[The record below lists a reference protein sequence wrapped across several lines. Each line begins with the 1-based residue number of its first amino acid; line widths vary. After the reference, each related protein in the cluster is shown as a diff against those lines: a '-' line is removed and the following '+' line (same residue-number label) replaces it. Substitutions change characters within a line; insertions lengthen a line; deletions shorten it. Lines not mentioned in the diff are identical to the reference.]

1 MCYLAQINHMLLLV
15 SSMILC
21 ACFVRLCYWPRRST
35 TDLLHRTSTLQLLQQ
50 QTTRGYPNSLCK
62 TAVWAFDS
70 LTQSSPTGLLQATAV
85 ITLLLQE
92 LGLIASH
99 GTLAATMTSQQQTL
113 WSPHIMHCRTL
124 VCASPH
130 PHLEALHSSGQLYP
144 LCHALKAGVSMHSSR
159 QLYPLCPPL
168 KAGVSM
174 HTSATSNSRHR
185 SLLHAD
191 IHPRLMQRLCSSFIW
206 LCRRCHRHEVS
217 LRKPSRDLASSFLIQ
232 CSSTSASLRCGLMLL
247 VQQSLEV

>member
-21 ACFVRLCYWPRRST
+21 ACVVRLCYWPRRST

-62 TAVWAFDS
+62 TAVWAFDR

-144 LCHALKAGVSMHSSR
+144 LCHPLKAGVNMHSSR
-159 QLYPLCPPL
+159 QLYPLCHPL

-174 HTSATSNSRHR
+174 HSSGQ
-185 SLLHAD
+185 LYPLC
-191 IHPRLMQRLCSSFIW
+191 HPL
-206 LCRRCHRHEVS
+206 
-217 LRKPSRDLASSFLIQ
+217 
-232 CSSTSASLRCGLMLL
+232 
-247 VQQSLEV
+247 